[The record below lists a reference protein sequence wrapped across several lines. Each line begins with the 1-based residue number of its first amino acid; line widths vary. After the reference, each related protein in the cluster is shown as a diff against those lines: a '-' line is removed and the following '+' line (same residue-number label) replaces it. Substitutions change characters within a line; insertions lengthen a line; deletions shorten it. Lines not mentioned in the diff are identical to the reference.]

1 MQGSDTLP
9 IYPDLAGKV
18 AVVTG
23 GSGGIGAATCRLLAA
38 NGAKVVVNSGDQ
50 ARIEAVVD
58 AIRAAGGQAV
68 GVAADCTDLAA
79 VQRLRQQAE
88 QALGPAE
95 LLAAFV
101 GGGRARPGPIAEIT
115 EEDWRSTVDGILTAT
130 FLTLKSFLPGM
141 VQRGRGAIVTMAS
154 SAARLPGLGAPAPYV
169 AAKAGVVML
178 TRQVAGEVGR
188 HGVRVNCLA
197 PHTILTEQIQRVAPE
212 EWRRQMAA
220 AVPLG
225 RLGTPEDVALAGPVP
240 GLRQRRL
247 ADRRHPRRGRRLRH
261 DLSTHTA
268 STQPSAETGGNP
280 KRAGCKSAVR
290 CPAVG
295 WARAARRTRLRH
307 AACPYPTQRHR
318 ARRAACLLE

>member
-18 AVVTG
+18 AVVTC

-38 NGAKVVVNSGDQ
+38 NGAKVVVNGGDQ

-154 SAARLPGLGAPAPYV
+154 SAARLPGLEPVWKLPV
-169 AAKAGVVML
+169 QLAGCDRIVTVML
-178 TRQVAGEVGR
+178 PVVSA
-188 HGVRVNCLA
+188 
-197 PHTILTEQIQRVAPE
+197 
-212 EWRRQMAA
+212 W
-220 AVPLG
+220 VP
-225 RLGTPEDVALAGPVP
+225 D
-240 GLRQRRL
+240 
-247 ADRRHPRRGRRLRH
+247 
-261 DLSTHTA
+261 
-268 STQPSAETGGNP
+268 
-280 KRAGCKSAVR
+280 RAGAGGESGSDR
-290 CPAVG
+290 NRPFG
-295 WARAARRTRLRH
+295 
-307 AACPYPTQRHR
+307 
-318 ARRAACLLE
+318 